1 MTTVQQIEDAL
12 TSVKNLMKT
21 NLVNRGVTTIQS
33 TDNLLTLADRILEVS
48 NAGPKITYILEDS
61 ASTDSL
67 TNYEASQPM
76 RNSGTSTIT
85 FDSTNKYYSLNNKKN
100 SSMSFIPI
108 VALNGKE
115 PNFTVEFDSYFTQA
129 SSNVSTGFVVWQS
142 ASNWSSQYANDMN
155 VYYWGTM
162 LNGTLS
168 RQNLSYTPPIG
179 AWMHNKYILNNTN
192 FSITLSDDS
201 NNVIFNN
208 VSTLDSSFA
217 NTTNNKYGFP
227 NLWAAVSYYIK
238 NIKIY

>member
-1 MTTVQQIEDAL
+1 MTNAKQIQDSL
-12 TSVKNLMKT
+12 GGLKNIIKD
-21 NLVNRGVTTIQS
+21 NLINRGVTTITEQD
-33 TDNLLTLADRILEVS
+33 TFDVLVNRILEVS
-48 NAGPKITYILEDS
+48 NAGPKITYILEDDGN
-61 ASTDSL
+61 TDTLS
-67 TNYEASQPM
+67 NYEVSQPM

-85 FDSTNKYYSLNNKKN
+85 FDSINKYYSLNNKKN

-108 VALNGKE
+108 IALNGRE
-115 PNFTVEFDSYFTQA
+115 PNFTVEFDSYFPQA

-162 LNGTLS
+162 LNSTLN
-168 RQNLSYTPPIG
+168 RQSLSYTPPIG
-179 AWMHNKYILNNTN
+179 AWMHNKYILNSTN

-201 NNVIFNN
+201 SNVIFSN
-208 VSTLDSSFA
+208 VSTLDGRFT

-227 NLWAAVSYYIK
+227 NLWAGVSYYIK

>member
-67 TNYEASQPM
+67 TNYEVSQPM

-85 FDSTNKYYSLNNKKN
+85 FDSTNKYYSLNNIKK

-108 VALNGKE
+108 VALNGKG
-115 PNFTVEFDSYFTQA
+115 PNFTVEFDSYFPQA

-162 LNGTLS
+162 LNNTLS

-227 NLWAAVSYYIK
+227 ALWAAVSYYIK